1 MPLPESLPAART
13 DAGVRDAARTDA
25 GVRDAA
31 RTDAGVRD
39 AARTDAGVRDA
50 ARTDAGVRS
59 AVRTDAGVRDAARTD
74 AGVRGAVRMVAGIR
88 RHARVAALL
97 LVLPALAPAALA
109 QEVSVEFTREVGESI
124 SSGVLSLP
132 ENTGN
137 AVPAQFSVLVDPA
150 PSSDLDVCVRIAET
164 GVDRVAAAN
173 EGLKTV
179 TITGGGTFVNYPA
192 IGWANDADDN
202 RNSEVTL
209 TVVPPSDSSCDE
221 TGYTVSGTDGSARF
235 IITDD
240 DPTTVTLAGAAG
252 DIEEGGAKT
261 FTVTLGRGLVSGE
274 TLPVP
279 LTFAGEATRNTDYST
294 ACPTSLPNGV
304 TCNNLNTATTPTVT
318 FTGPTS
324 GMTARTVTL
333 TLTATA
339 DSTAESGGET
349 VEIGLGALN
358 TNSGTGLG
366 GGARGTDNLAA
377 FSITDPPPTV
387 SLSVSGGGAITEG
400 GGALTITA
408 TRSETNTSGSALGIP
423 IRVRAAGTTAQG
435 SDYTVAGSISIPSSS
450 SSGTTSFTV
459 ADDRIDEDTEMVVIE
474 LGALPAGTVA
484 GSPSSVTISIT
495 DNDTAALVLDP
506 ASLTVA
512 EGGSATYTVALATQ
526 PTGNVTVTVTGASG
540 EVTVDTDPGT
550 NGNQNI
556 LTFDTNNWGTAQ
568 PVTVSAGEDNDT
580 ANDSA
585 TLMHSA
591 SGGGYGSVTGNV
603 AVAVTDDDEAAL
615 TFSRT
620 ALTVT
625 EGGSATY
632 TVRLATLPTGNV
644 TVTVA
649 GASGEVTVDTDTST
663 PNNQNTLT
671 FTTTNWEMAQTVTVS
686 ADQDSDTANDTAT
699 LTHTASGGGY
709 GSVTGN
715 VAVTVTDNDTP
726 GLVLD
731 PTALTVAEGGS
742 ATYTVALA
750 TQPTGNVTVTV
761 TGASGE
767 VTVDTDPGTN
777 GNQNILTFD
786 TNNWGTAQPV
796 TVSAGEDN
804 DTANDSATLTHSASG
819 GGYGSVTGSVAVTVT
834 DDDVPTVSL
843 SVSGGGAITE
853 GGGGLTITATRSEAN
868 TSGSALGIPIRVRA
882 AGTTAQGSDY
892 TVAGSISIPNGSST
906 GTTRFTAAEDDSDEP
921 SETVVIE
928 LGQLPGR
935 DEEGDP
941 SEVTITIADND
952 ATTVTLAGAA
962 GDIAEGGAKSFTVTL
977 GRGLVSGETLPVELT
992 FAGAAT
998 RNTDYTV
1005 ACPTSLPTGVTCNNL
1020 DSAPT
1025 VTFTGPTSGTTATEV
1040 TLTLTATADSTTET
1054 GGETVEIGLGALDA
1068 DSGTGLG
1075 GGATGAGSL
1084 AFSITDPAPTDT
1096 TAPGLTI
1103 AGLPETIDSTAVI
1116 TVTFTF
1122 DESVTEFASDDITVT
1137 GGAKGAFA
1145 GSGSRYTLAVTPAGG
1160 EDVVVTVSAGAASD
1174 GANRGPTAA
1183 VSATAAWTAQ
1193 TPPQTQP
1200 STSSPVVSIS
1210 AVASPVRE
1218 GDDAVFT
1225 VERSGGDAALTV
1237 LLRVSEDTTGGQ
1249 DFVAASDEGDS
1260 EVTIPAGARQ
1270 VRYAVATVN
1279 DGAREPDG
1287 AVTVSVR
1294 AAGAY
1299 TGAPSARVAVRDNG
1313 DLPTVTITGGGA
1325 VTEGRDAVFTVTR
1338 SDGDAALTVLL
1349 RVSEDTG
1356 RDFVAASDEGDR
1368 EVTIPAGARQ
1378 ARYAVATVGDD
1389 TEGPDGAVT
1398 VAVRADAAYLGAP
1411 SAGVTVRDAVVDEA
1425 LLAAWLGR
1433 FGRTVANQALEG
1445 VLGRMTAERRPGM
1458 QGALAGQGFAP
1469 SAHDSES
1476 RAHGAS
1482 RARIAPATGSA
1493 IRASRGMTGRE
1504 LLLGSRFTLTG
1515 ERDGGSLAFW
1525 GRASR
1530 WGFEGRERRLSL
1542 DGAVTTGLL
1551 GADYA
1556 RDDWL
1561 AGLALMRSQATGA
1574 HAGGAGDGKVA
1585 AQLTAAVPYAS
1596 WRVSERMQ
1604 LWGALGH
1611 GAGRVKPARGYSAD
1625 TDWSMAAAGLRGDL
1639 LPELALVTDAL
1650 WTETASDG
1658 TRGFGASEADVT
1670 RLRLGLEGRRRFL
1683 LKDGSRLT
1691 PQLELGARHDGGDA
1705 ETGFGVELG
1714 GGVTWTASAL
1724 SLDLSGRALLAHDD
1738 RDLEDRGMSA
1748 SVSWDPAPET
1758 KRGPSPALG
1767 YDQGAEG
1774 GLDALFRPDS
1784 GSETLAARSEAEWR
1798 MEAAWGLPLS
1808 DHRFTGSP
1816 HLGLATDAWTLGW
1829 RLEPE
1834 TSDLA
1839 FGLHVTRRESAEPE
1853 HIVGVALD
1861 VRW

>member
-1 MPLPESLPAART
+1 MPCRRAFLRPDAGVRSAART
-13 DAGVRDAARTDA
+13 DAGVR
-25 GVRDAA
+25 V
-31 RTDAGVRD
+31 
-39 AARTDAGVRDA
+39 
-50 ARTDAGVRS
+50 
-59 AVRTDAGVRDAARTD
+59 ARTD

-97 LVLPALAPAALA
+97 FVLPALAPAALA

-150 PSSDLDVCVRIAET
+150 PSSDLNVCVRIAET

-179 TITGGGTFVNYPA
+179 TITSGDTFVNYPA
-192 IGWANDADDN
+192 IGWANDTDDN

-209 TVVPPSDSSCDE
+209 TVVPPSDPACTR

-261 FTVTLGRGLVSGE
+261 FTVTLSRGLVSGE

-324 GMTARTVTL
+324 GTTATEVTL

-339 DSTAESGGET
+339 DSTAEGGET
-349 VEIGLGALN
+349 VEIDLGTLS
-358 TNSGTGLG
+358 TSSGTGLG
-366 GGARGTDNLAA
+366 GGARGADSLAV

-387 SLSVSGGGAITEG
+387 SLSVSANTVTEG

-408 TRSETNTSGSALGIP
+408 TRSEANTSGSALTIP
-423 IRVRAAGTTAQG
+423 IRVRTTGTTAQG
-435 SDYTVAGSISIPSSS
+435 SDYTVGTSISIPNGSST
-450 SSGTTSFTV
+450 GTTSFTV
-459 ADDRIDEDTEMVVIE
+459 ADDRIDENTETVVIE

-484 GSPSSVTISIT
+484 GSPSFVTISIT
-495 DNDTAALVLDP
+495 DNDTAALTFNP

-526 PTGNVTVTVTGASG
+526 PTGNVTVMVAGASG

-550 NGNQNI
+550 NGNQNT
-556 LTFDTNNWGTAQ
+556 LTFTTTNWDTAQ
-568 PVTVSAGEDNDT
+568 TVTVSAGEDDDT
-580 ANDSA
+580 ANDIA
-585 TLMHSA
+585 TLTHSA

-603 AVAVTDDDEAAL
+603 AVAVTDDDTAAL

-632 TVRLATLPTGNV
+632 TVRLATLPTGTV

-649 GASGEVTVDTDTST
+649 GASGDVTVDTDTSA
-663 PNNQNTLT
+663 PGDQNTLT
-671 FTTTNWEMAQTVTVS
+671 FTTTTWGTTQTVTVR
-686 ADQDSDTANDTAT
+686 AGEDNDTANDSAT
-699 LTHTASGGGY
+699 LTHSATGGGY
-709 GSVTGN
+709 GSVTGS

-750 TQPTGNVTVTV
+750 TLPTGNVTVTV
-761 TGASGE
+761 AGASGD
-767 VTVDTDPGTN
+767 VTVDTNSGTL
-777 GNQNILTFD
+777 GDQTTLTFD
-786 TNNWGTAQPV
+786 TTNWDTAQTV
-796 TVSAGEDN
+796 TVSAGEDD

-819 GGYGSVTGSVAVTVT
+819 GGYGGVSGSVAVTVT

-843 SVSGGGAITE
+843 SVSADTVTE

-906 GTTRFTAAEDDSDEP
+906 GTTRFTAVDDDSDEP

-941 SEVTITIADND
+941 SEVTIAIADND

-1005 ACPTSLPTGVTCNNL
+1005 ACPASLGVTCANL
-1020 DSAPT
+1020 DSATTPT
-1025 VTFTGPTSGTTATEV
+1025 VTFTGPNTGMTARTV

-1075 GGATGAGSL
+1075 GGARGIDNL
-1084 AFSITDPAPTDT
+1084 VAFSITDPAPTDT
-1096 TAPGLTI
+1096 TPPGLTI
-1103 AGLPETIDSTAVI
+1103 AGVPETIDSTDAF

-1122 DESVTEFASDDITVT
+1122 DEAVTEFASDDITVT

-1145 GSGSRYTLAVTPAGG
+1145 GSGSRYTLVVTPAGG

-1174 GANRGPTAA
+1174 GPNRGPTAA

-1193 TPPQTQP
+1193 TPPSTQP
-1200 STSSPVVSIS
+1200 STSPPVVSIS

-1225 VERSGGDAALTV
+1225 VERSGPTTAALTV
-1237 LLRVSEDTTGGQ
+1237 LLRVSETTGDGQ
-1249 DFVAASDEGDS
+1249 DFVAADDEGER
-1260 EVTIPAGARQ
+1260 EVTIPAGSRQ
-1270 VRYAVATVN
+1270 ARYAVATVN
-1279 DGAREPDG
+1279 DGVREPDG

-1294 AAGAY
+1294 AGPAY
-1299 TGAPSARVAVRDNG
+1299 TGAPSARVVVRDNG
-1313 DLPTVTITGGGA
+1313 DLPTVAITGGGA
-1325 VTEGRDAVFTVTR
+1325 VTEGADAVFTVTR
-1338 SDGDAALTVLL
+1338 SGGDAALTVLL

-1378 ARYAVATVGDD
+1378 ARYTVATVGDD
-1389 TEGPDGAVT
+1389 TEGPDGMVT

-1411 SAGVTVRDAVVDEA
+1411 SARVTVRDAVVDEA

-1433 FGRTVANQALEG
+1433 FGRTVAHQALEG
-1445 VLGRMTAERRPGM
+1445 VLGRMTAERHPGM

-1469 SAHDSES
+1469 SAHDPES

-1482 RARIAPATGSA
+1482 RARIADDRFDD
-1493 IRASRGMTGRE
+1493 RASRGMTGRE
-1504 LLLGSRFTLTG
+1504 MLLGSRFTLTG

-1530 WGFEGRERRLSL
+1530 GAFEGRERRLSL

-1561 AGLALMRSQATGA
+1561 AGLALMRSRATGA

-1596 WRVSERMQ
+1596 WRVSERMR
-1604 LWGALGH
+1604 LWGAFGH
-1611 GAGRVKPARGYSAD
+1611 GAGDVEVGDYGAD
-1625 TDWSMAAAGLRGDL
+1625 LDWSMAAAGLRGDL

-1650 WTETASDG
+1650 WTETSSDG

-1758 KRGPSPALG
+1758 KRGPSLALG
-1767 YDQGAEG
+1767 YDQGTEG
-1774 GLDALFRPDS
+1774 GLDALFRPLIQASD
-1784 GSETLAARSEAEWR
+1784 TLAARSEAEWR
-1798 MEAAWGLPLS
+1798 MEAAWGFPLS

-1834 TSDLA
+1834 TTALA

-1853 HIVGVALD
+1853 HIVGMALD

>member
-1 MPLPESLPAART
+1 M
-13 DAGVRDAARTDA
+13 
-25 GVRDAA
+25 
-31 RTDAGVRD
+31 
-39 AARTDAGVRDA
+39 
-50 ARTDAGVRS
+50 
-59 AVRTDAGVRDAARTD
+59 
-74 AGVRGAVRMVAGIR
+74 
-88 RHARVAALL
+88 
-97 LVLPALAPAALA
+97 
-109 QEVSVEFTREVGESI
+109 
-124 SSGVLSLP
+124 
-132 ENTGN
+132 
-137 AVPAQFSVLVDPA
+137 
-150 PSSDLDVCVRIAET
+150 
-164 GVDRVAAAN
+164 
-173 EGLKTV
+173 
-179 TITGGGTFVNYPA
+179 
-192 IGWANDADDN
+192 
-202 RNSEVTL
+202 
-209 TVVPPSDSSCDE
+209 
-221 TGYTVSGTDGSARF
+221 
-235 IITDD
+235 
-240 DPTTVTLAGAAG
+240 
-252 DIEEGGAKT
+252 
-261 FTVTLGRGLVSGE
+261 SGE
-274 TLPVP
+274 TLPVE
-279 LTFAGEATRNTDYST
+279 LTFAGEATRNTDY
-294 ACPTSLPNGV
+294 
-304 TCNNLNTATTPTVT
+304 
-318 FTGPTS
+318 
-324 GMTARTVTL
+324 
-333 TLTATA
+333 
-339 DSTAESGGET
+339 
-349 VEIGLGALN
+349 
-358 TNSGTGLG
+358 
-366 GGARGTDNLAA
+366 
-377 FSITDPPPTV
+377 
-387 SLSVSGGGAITEG
+387 
-400 GGALTITA
+400 
-408 TRSETNTSGSALGIP
+408 
-423 IRVRAAGTTAQG
+423 
-435 SDYTVAGSISIPSSS
+435 
-450 SSGTTSFTV
+450 
-459 ADDRIDEDTEMVVIE
+459 
-474 LGALPAGTVA
+474 
-484 GSPSSVTISIT
+484 
-495 DNDTAALVLDP
+495 
-506 ASLTVA
+506 
-512 EGGSATYTVALATQ
+512 
-526 PTGNVTVTVTGASG
+526 
-540 EVTVDTDPGT
+540 
-550 NGNQNI
+550 
-556 LTFDTNNWGTAQ
+556 
-568 PVTVSAGEDNDT
+568 
-580 ANDSA
+580 
-585 TLMHSA
+585 
-591 SGGGYGSVTGNV
+591 
-603 AVAVTDDDEAAL
+603 
-615 TFSRT
+615 
-620 ALTVT
+620 
-625 EGGSATY
+625 
-632 TVRLATLPTGNV
+632 
-644 TVTVA
+644 
-649 GASGEVTVDTDTST
+649 
-663 PNNQNTLT
+663 
-671 FTTTNWEMAQTVTVS
+671 
-686 ADQDSDTANDTAT
+686 
-699 LTHTASGGGY
+699 
-709 GSVTGN
+709 
-715 VAVTVTDNDTP
+715 
-726 GLVLD
+726 
-731 PTALTVAEGGS
+731 
-742 ATYTVALA
+742 
-750 TQPTGNVTVTV
+750 
-761 TGASGE
+761 
-767 VTVDTDPGTN
+767 
-777 GNQNILTFD
+777 
-786 TNNWGTAQPV
+786 
-796 TVSAGEDN
+796 
-804 DTANDSATLTHSASG
+804 
-819 GGYGSVTGSVAVTVT
+819 
-834 DDDVPTVSL
+834 
-843 SVSGGGAITE
+843 
-853 GGGGLTITATRSEAN
+853 
-868 TSGSALGIPIRVRA
+868 
-882 AGTTAQGSDY
+882 
-892 TVAGSISIPNGSST
+892 
-906 GTTRFTAAEDDSDEP
+906 
-921 SETVVIE
+921 
-928 LGQLPGR
+928 
-935 DEEGDP
+935 
-941 SEVTITIADND
+941 
-952 ATTVTLAGAA
+952 
-962 GDIAEGGAKSFTVTL
+962 
-977 GRGLVSGETLPVELT
+977 
-992 FAGAAT
+992 
-998 RNTDYTV
+998 TV
-1005 ACPTSLPTGVTCNNL
+1005 ACPASLGVTCANL
-1020 DSAPT
+1020 DSATTPT

-1054 GGETVEIGLGALDA
+1054 GGETVEIGLGTLDA
-1068 DSGTGLG
+1068 NSGTGLG

-1103 AGLPETIDSTAVI
+1103 AGVPETIDSTAAF

-1260 EVTIPAGARQ
+1260 EVTIPAGSRQ
-1270 VRYAVATVN
+1270 ARYAVATVN

-1389 TEGPDGAVT
+1389 TEGPDGMVT
-1398 VAVRADAAYLGAP
+1398 VAVRADAAYLGTP

-1425 LLAAWLGR
+1425 LLSAWLGR
-1433 FGRTVANQALEG
+1433 FGRTVAHQALEG

-1476 RAHGAS
+1476 QAHGAS

-1504 LLLGSRFTLTG
+1504 MLLGSRFTLTG

-1530 WGFEGRERRLSL
+1530 WGFEGRERHLSL

-1585 AQLTAAVPYAS
+1585 AQLTAAVPYAAL
-1596 WRVSERMQ
+1596 RVSERLQ

-1611 GAGRVKPARGYSAD
+1611 GAGRVVLKPARGGRYGAD

-1650 WTETASDG
+1650 WTETSSDG